1 MKGKSTMKNIPRRI
15 MLCLSLALIPVSPA
29 LAYEMFFPG
38 KTIAASGTVQVLFT
52 PGDDAAGQIVLAIEQ
67 AQKQVLVQTFSFT
80 SKEIAQALIRAKQRG
95 VDVQVIADAE
105 QILRMERSKVATVA
119 AGGVPVFVDS
129 QHASAH
135 NKVMVI
141 DAGSANPVVITG
153 SFNFTHAAQ
162 HRNAENLLLFR
173 HNREVTKAYLDNWRL
188 HREHSQPLA
197 K

>member
-1 MKGKSTMKNIPRRI
+1 MKNIPRHA
-15 MLCLSLALIPVSPA
+15 MLLVLLFASPA
-29 LAYEMFFPG
+29 PAYEMFFPG
-38 KTIAASGTVQVLFT
+38 KTITASGTVQVLFT
-52 PGDDAAGQIVLAIEQ
+52 PGDDAAGQIVLVIEQ

-95 VDVQVIADAE
+95 VEVQVIADAE
-105 QILRMERSKVATVA
+105 QMLKMERSKVATVA

-141 DAGSANPVVITG
+141 DAGSAKPAVITG

-162 HRNAENLLLFR
+162 FRNAENVVIFR
-173 HNREVTKAYLDNWRL
+173 GNRELTAAYLENWRR

>member
-1 MKGKSTMKNIPRRI
+1 MKKLPRRI
-15 MLCLSLALIPVSPA
+15 MPFLSLALLFTASAHAFEPA
-29 LAYEMFFPG
+29 QGIRSHA
-38 KTIAASGTVQVLFT
+38 IAVSGTVQVLFT
-52 PGDDAAGQIVLAIEQ
+52 PEDDAASQIVHAIDH

-80 SKEIAQALIRAKQRG
+80 SREIAQALISAKQRG
-95 VDVQVIADAE
+95 VDVRVVTDAE
-105 QILRMERSKVATVA
+105 QIRKMERSKVPTVA

-141 DAGSANPVVITG
+141 DAGSAKPVVITG

-162 HRNAENLLLFR
+162 FKNAENLLIFR
-173 HNREVTKAYLDNWRL
+173 GNRELTTAYLENWRR

>member
-1 MKGKSTMKNIPRRI
+1 MKNIPRQAL
-15 MLCLSLALIPVSPA
+15 LCLSLALLFAAPA
-29 LAYEMFFPG
+29 PAFELFFPG

-52 PGDDAAGQIVLAIEQ
+52 PGDDATGQIVLAVEQ
-67 AQKQVLVQTFSFT
+67 AQKQVLAQTFSFT

-95 VDVQVIADAE
+95 VEVQVIVDAE
-105 QILRMERSKVATVA
+105 QMRKMERSKVSTIA

-129 QHASAH
+129 QHDSAH

-141 DAGSANPVVITG
+141 DAGTANPMVITG

-173 HNREVTKAYLDNWRL
+173 HNRELTTAYLDNWRR
-188 HREHSQPLA
+188 HREHAQPLA

>member
-1 MKGKSTMKNIPRRI
+1 MKNIPRHAPLF
-15 MLCLSLALIPVSPA
+15 LCLVLLFTAPA
-29 LAYEMFFPG
+29 PAFEQPQG
-38 KTIAASGTVQVLFT
+38 IRSHAVAASGTLQVLFT
-52 PGDDAAGQIVLAIEQ
+52 PEDNATGQIVQAIEH

-80 SKEIAQALIRAKQRG
+80 SREIAQALIVAKQRG
-95 VDVQVIADAE
+95 VDVQVITDAE
-105 QILRMERSKVATVA
+105 QMLRMERSKVPTVA

-129 QHASAH
+129 RHDSAH

-141 DAGSANPVVITG
+141 DAGSASPSVITG

-162 HRNAENLLLFR
+162 FKNAENLLIFR
-173 HNREVTKAYLDNWRL
+173 GNRELTAAYLENWRR

>member
-1 MKGKSTMKNIPRRI
+1 MKNISRHTL
-15 MLCLSLALIPVSPA
+15 LCLFAAGLFASPA
-29 LAYEMFFPG
+29 LAYEMLFPG

-52 PGDDAAGQIVLAIEQ
+52 PDDDAAGQIVLTIEQ

-105 QILRMERSKVATVA
+105 QILKMERSKVATVA
-119 AGGVPVFVDS
+119 DGGVTVFVDS

-141 DAGSANPVVITG
+141 DANAADPVVITG
-153 SFNFTHAAQ
+153 SFNFTHSAQ

-173 HNREVTKAYLDNWRL
+173 GNRELTKAYLDNWRR

>member
-1 MKGKSTMKNIPRRI
+1 MKNIPRHAPLF
-15 MLCLSLALIPVSPA
+15 LCLVLLFTAPA
-29 LAYEMFFPG
+29 PAFEQPQG
-38 KTIAASGTVQVLFT
+38 IRSHAVAASGTLQVLFT
-52 PGDDAAGQIVLAIEQ
+52 PEDNATGQIVQAIEH

-80 SKEIAQALIRAKQRG
+80 SREIAQALINAKQRG
-95 VDVQVIADAE
+95 VDVQVITDAE
-105 QILRMERSKVATVA
+105 QILRMERSKVPTVA

-129 QHASAH
+129 RHDSAH

-141 DAGSANPVVITG
+141 DAGSASPVVITG

-162 HRNAENLLLFR
+162 FKNAENLLIFR
-173 HNREVTKAYLDNWRL
+173 GNRELTAAYLDNWRR

>member
-1 MKGKSTMKNIPRRI
+1 MKNIPRHAPLF
-15 MLCLSLALIPVSPA
+15 LCLVLLFAAPA
-29 LAYEMFFPG
+29 PAFEQPQG
-38 KTIAASGTVQVLFT
+38 IRSHAVAASGTLQVLFT
-52 PGDDAAGQIVLAIEQ
+52 PEDNATGQIVQAIEH

-80 SKEIAQALIRAKQRG
+80 SREIAQSLIGAKQRG
-95 VDVQVIADAE
+95 VDVQVITDAE
-105 QILRMERSKVATVA
+105 QMLRMERSKVPTVA

-129 QHASAH
+129 RHDSAH

-141 DAGSANPVVITG
+141 DAGTASPVVITG

-162 HRNAENLLLFR
+162 FKNAENLLIFR
-173 HNREVTKAYLDNWRL
+173 GNRELTAAYLENWRR

>member
-1 MKGKSTMKNIPRRI
+1 MKNIPRHAPLF
-15 MLCLSLALIPVSPA
+15 LCLVLLFTAPA
-29 LAYEMFFPG
+29 PAFEQPQG
-38 KTIAASGTVQVLFT
+38 IRSHAVAASGTLQVLFT
-52 PGDDAAGQIVLAIEQ
+52 PEDNATGQIVQAIEH

-80 SKEIAQALIRAKQRG
+80 SREIAQALIVAKQRG
-95 VDVQVIADAE
+95 VDVQVITDAE
-105 QILRMERSKVATVA
+105 QILRMERSKVPTVA

-129 QHASAH
+129 RHDSAH

-141 DAGSANPVVITG
+141 DAGSASPVVITG

-162 HRNAENLLLFR
+162 FKNAENLLIFR
-173 HNREVTKAYLDNWRL
+173 GNRELTAAYLENWRR